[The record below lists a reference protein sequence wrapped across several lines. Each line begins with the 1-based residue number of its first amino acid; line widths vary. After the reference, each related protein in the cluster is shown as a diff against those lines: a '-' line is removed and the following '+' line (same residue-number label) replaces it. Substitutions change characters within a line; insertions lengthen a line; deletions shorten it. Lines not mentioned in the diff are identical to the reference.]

1 MTIRLDRL
9 ENPQELEVAVSGPD
23 GADRL
28 FIYTGIA
35 VFKFKGESESHWKE
49 DTITF
54 LVGRNFGAG
63 QFRRATASAALASIY
78 NDNVSHD
85 AGWSVNSVDA
95 DWDDESKK
103 VQVKADLAVRDTD
116 GYIYRISY
124 EVFVL
129 ARTHGEKS

>member
-1 MTIRLDRL
+1 MTIKLDGL
-9 ENPQELEVAVSGPD
+9 ENHQELEVAVSGPE

-35 VFKFKGESESHWKE
+35 VLNFKGESVHHWKR

-78 NDNVSHD
+78 NDNVSND
-85 AGWSVNSVDA
+85 AGWAVDSVDA

-129 ARTHGEKS
+129 ARTRGEKS